1 MTSERCGPR
10 GTWQAV
16 FPSAEVVPSLRDL
29 FPFFDATRDFRPG
42 LSDVAPSGLGFEDDA
57 APSGLDFADPGIA
70 APGAK
75 VPCFASAGVGGRLGF
90 AVAGRTSASV
100 PTWGVHGSGSAAAS
114 GCWPW

>member
-29 FPFFDATRDFRPG
+29 FPFFDASRDFRPG

-70 APGAK
+70 ATGAK
-75 VPCFASAGVGGRLGF
+75 VPCFASAVVGGRLGF
-90 AVAGRTSASV
+90 AVAGRAGGRL
-100 PTWGVHGSGSAAAS
+100 PPWGGV
-114 GCWPW
+114 GCVSSW